1 MSEYSRETAPSDPPV
16 SSGACALPNLLERK
30 WISFSEKTGYTAR
43 MADTYTIES
52 AQQKL
57 SALVEE
63 AADHP
68 ITITKQGHA
77 VAVLVSIE
85 RMEAIGETMELL
97 ADPMAMSA
105 IRKHRAGSAQYHDA
119 SALDE
124 IGSPSGF
131 RMKWWTIFAGWPR
144 SPATRFAWPSRIWR
158 MKKATSRPSRMNW
171 KVSTACGLAPT
182 GSFSNIKSSIAAG

>member
-1 MSEYSRETAPSDPPV
+1 MRGLRATFVFLFYHKGNTFPA
-16 SSGACALPNLLERK
+16 
-30 WISFSEKTGYTAR
+30 
-43 MADTYTIES
+43 MADSYTIKT

-68 ITITKQGHA
+68 VTITKQGRA

-97 ADPMAMSA
+97 ADPKAMAA
-105 IRKHRAGSAQYHDA
+105 IRKHREGKAVYHEL

-124 IGSPSGF
+124 
-131 RMKWWTIFAGWPR
+131 
-144 SPATRFAWPSRIWR
+144 
-158 MKKATSRPSRMNW
+158 
-171 KVSTACGLAPT
+171 L
-182 GSFSNIKSSIAAG
+182 